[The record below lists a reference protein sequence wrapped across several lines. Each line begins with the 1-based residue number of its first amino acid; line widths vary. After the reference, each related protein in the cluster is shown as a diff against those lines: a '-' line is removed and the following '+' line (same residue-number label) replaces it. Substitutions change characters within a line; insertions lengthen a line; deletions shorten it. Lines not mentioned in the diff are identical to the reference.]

1 MAAKEFP
8 LAVVI
13 RAVDRVTGPLR
24 GVGNAVS
31 RFGTRVRAAGRGISE
46 RLGLPVIG
54 RAASQ
59 VGVSLGRLAKRVAI
73 VGGAIAAMGVAA
85 TAAAFRMV
93 ESFAAAGDE
102 IAKTADRLGM
112 GIEKFQELRY
122 AASQNGIEADKFRL
136 AMLKLNTN
144 VGLAAGGA
152 GEATKILEGLGIS
165 VRDAGKRVKT
175 VEQLIPELADKFS
188 KIEDPAVAAAAASR
202 LFGEENGPLMLT
214 LLRQGSKG
222 IAELGAEAQRLG
234 IIIGEDAARGGEV
247 FGDRMDDLKLSLSGV
262 RNIIGTSLLPRLTE
276 LASSLT
282 ELVVANQ
289 GRIKQFFDGFAAD
302 LPGHI
307 ETLIKFLGDL
317 RVAVQPAIDG
327 FAWLVDKFGGANVAM
342 AAIGSVL
349 AVMVVPA
356 LYATMSAVYALGVA
370 ILATPIGW
378 IIAGI
383 AGIVAGL
390 AWLYDEFE
398 EARIVMDAIGA
409 AAIWFFK
416 NMTPIGQLITNWDKV
431 TEAFSETYDAL
442 RPLGRAIAWVFMN
455 LTPIGLTIRNWDQF
469 KVGLRQLWAVLQGVG
484 KTIAWV
490 FMNMTPLDYTIRNW
504 DAMKQGIASA
514 WSVLE
519 VMGKGVAWFFMNF
532 TPIGLVIKN
541 WDLVKVGIDA
551 VWGALQVLG
560 EGVTWFFMNL
570 TPMGQLIQNWDKV
583 RAAIEM
589 VTEAF
594 SDMRD
599 AMSAGIGMAGDW
611 AGGIAD
617 KVSGLVPDWARNP
630 FGGEEGERSPL
641 NAEAAGQGLGARD
654 AARAGRAGQDG
665 EVRVRVDLGGLPKG
679 TKVKTERE
687 GAANFELNQG
697 FAMGQP
703 G

>member
-24 GVGNAVS
+24 GVSNAVG

-46 RLGLPVIG
+46 KLGLPVIG

-59 VGVSLGRLAKRVAI
+59 VGVSLGRLATRVAF
-73 VGGAIAAMGVAA
+73 VGAAIAAMGAAA

-93 ESFAAAGDE
+93 EAFAAAGDE
-102 IAKTADRLGM
+102 VAKTADRLGI
-112 GIEKFQELRY
+112 GIERFQELRY
-122 AASQNGIEADKFRL
+122 AAGQNGIEADKFTM
-136 AMLKLNTN
+136 AMTKLNTN
-144 VGLAAGGA
+144 VGLAASGT
-152 GEATKILEGLGIS
+152 GEAAKVIEGLGLKIRDTEGKVRS
-165 VRDAGKRVKT
+165 VGD
-175 VEQLIPELADKFS
+175 LLPELADKFAA
-188 KIEDPAVAAAAASR
+188 IEEPAVAAAAASL
-202 LFGEENGPLMLT
+202 LFGERNGSKMLT
-214 LLRQGSKG
+214 LLRQGSSG
-222 IAELGAEAQRLG
+222 MAELSAEARRLG
-234 IIIGEDAARGGEV
+234 LIIGEDAARGGEE

-282 ELVVANQ
+282 EMVVANQ

-307 ETLIKFLGDL
+307 EALIKFLGDL
-317 RVAVQPAIDG
+317 RTAVQPAIDG
-327 FAWLVDKFGGANVAM
+327 FAWLVEKFGGANVAM
-342 AAIGSVL
+342 AAIGTVL

-398 EARIVMDAIGA
+398 EARIVMDAISA

-416 NMTPIGQLITNWDKV
+416 NMTPLGQLITNWDKV
-431 TEAFSETYDAL
+431 TEAFSATYDAL

-469 KVGLRQLWAVLQGVG
+469 KVGLRQLWSVLQAVG
-484 KTIAWV
+484 KTVAWV
-490 FMNMTPLDYTIRNW
+490 FMNMTPLGYTIRNW
-504 DAMKQGIASA
+504 DTMKQGIASA

-519 VMGKGVAWFFMNF
+519 TMGKGVAWFFLNF
-532 TPIGLVIKN
+532 TPMGLVIKN
-541 WDLVKVGIDA
+541 WDLVKIGIDHT
-551 VWGALQVLG
+551 WSALQVLG
-560 EGVTWFFMNL
+560 DGIAWFFMNL

-589 VTEAF
+589 VTAAF
-594 SDMRD
+594 SDMRE

-630 FGGEEGERSPL
+630 FGSEEGERSPL
-641 NAEAAGQGLGARD
+641 NAEADGQALGARD

-665 EVRVRVDLGGLPKG
+665 EVRVRLDLVGLPKG
-679 TKVKTERE
+679 AKVKTERE